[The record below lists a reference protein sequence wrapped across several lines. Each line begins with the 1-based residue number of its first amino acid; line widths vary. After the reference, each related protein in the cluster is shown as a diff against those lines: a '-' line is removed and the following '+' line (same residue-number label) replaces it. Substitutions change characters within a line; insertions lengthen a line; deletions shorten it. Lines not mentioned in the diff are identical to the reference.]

1 MSKDRKVILVDC
13 LFIVPGKNRGTQTYL
28 DSLLR
33 YMVKDPRVTLLCVV
47 NKLNAEHYARIVGD
61 NLVHMPLSGE
71 STAIRG
77 LFQQFTLPF
86 LAVLKQADLLFCP
99 GYLSPII
106 AIKPTVPV
114 IHDMNF
120 FDLESSMGR
129 LVRLMYKW
137 VLPFST
143 RTARSVMTI
152 SEFSKAR
159 IVSVLGVDPKKVS
172 VVHEGPMDAVESVD
186 DYEPV
191 ECELSTTRP
200 FFLSVSGGAP
210 HKNVYRLLKAFRLF
224 FEQGNLKYQLVLI
237 GHSATDEMQ
246 ADFNDLIQNGSVIF
260 TGYVSEEIK
269 IAYFHQAYAYV
280 FPSLYEGFGLPA
292 LEAQS
297 SHLPLLCSKSAS
309 LPEVAGEGALYF
321 DAEDVSSIT
330 DALSQIGDNEL
341 LRAELISKGRDNLKR
356 FSWEKCA
363 EETVDLLLTKC

>member
-1 MSKDRKVILVDC
+1 MSKNKKVILVDC

-28 DSLLR
+28 DALLR
-33 YMVKDPRVTLLCVV
+33 YMVKDPRITLLCAV
-47 NKLNAEHYARIVGD
+47 NKLNAEHYAGIVGD
-61 NLVHMPLSGE
+61 NLVHMPITGE

-77 LFQQFTLPF
+77 LFQQFALP
-86 LAVLKQADLLFCP
+86 LLSVLKKADLLFCP

-106 AIKPTVPV
+106 TIKPTIPV

-120 FDLESSMGR
+120 FDLEGGMGR

-137 VLPFST
+137 ILPFST
-143 RTARSVMTI
+143 RSARTVMTI

-159 IVSVLGVDPKKVS
+159 IVSVLGVAPEKVYA
-172 VVHEGPMDAVESVD
+172 VHEGPMDAIESVD
-186 DYEPV
+186 DFEPV
-191 ECELSTTRP
+191 ECELNTSHP

-210 HKNVYRLLKAFRLF
+210 HKNVYRLLEAFRLF
-224 FEQGNLKYQLVLI
+224 LQQSSLKYQLVLI

-246 ADFNDLIQNGSVIF
+246 SEFHDLIQNGSVIF

-269 IAYFHQAYAYV
+269 IAYFHHAYAYV

-297 SHLPLLCSKSAS
+297 ARLPLLCSKSAS

-330 DALSQIGDNEL
+330 DALSQIGDNES

-363 EETVDLLLTKC
+363 KETVDLLLSKC